1 MKTKNK
7 RNYLKQNGITLIALV
22 VTIVVLLILAG
33 VTINALFGDTGIIK
47 EHKMHQNKMD
57 QAQDRCLTSLN
68 NLNNWNRESDKRYR
82 KGTRHSGKI
91 YFRRGQKGNI
101 SNEYSRYFKCTY

>member
-47 EHKMHQNKMD
+47 RAQDAQNKMD
-57 QAQDRCLTSLN
+57 QAQDSDLTSLN
-68 NLNNWNRESDKRYR
+68 NLNNWIENQTRDTEKVPDILERYILGEDK
-82 KGTRHSGKI
+82 KG
-91 YFRRGQKGNI
+91 